1 LIHITRPEP
10 PQVPSILICAQP
22 DVFFRSHLRK
32 DLKDLDSLIRRL
44 PFDLDDG
51 EAVGQLY
58 GEWVQ
63 HGRAQAGYLVD
74 LWTYCYVRRYF
85 LIKFMRS
92 DAAYTGAD
100 LEMVVERSFLRI
112 AAKRDTIREQHK
124 YANWVIVVCRN
135 TYLNYVS
142 RQPDF
147 LPLDRVAEP
156 GAEDEML
163 VELHDDAM
171 RATALEAAIARLPAH
186 LREIAW
192 MKLVDGLEYEDIE
205 QRTGITVP
213 SARAY
218 VHKALTRL
226 RNDAR
231 FLTIL
236 GYEAGESGSK
246 RHR

>member
-1 LIHITRPEP
+1 
-10 PQVPSILICAQP
+10 
-22 DVFFRSHLRK
+22 VFFRSHLRK

-51 EAVGQLY
+51 DAVGRLY
-58 GEWVQ
+58 AEWNQ
-63 HGRAQAGYLVD
+63 NRRTQTGYLID

-85 LIKFMRS
+85 LIKFIRS

-112 AAKRDTIREQHK
+112 ARKRETIREQHK

-135 TYLNYVS
+135 TYLNYVT

-147 LPLDRVAEP
+147 VPMDRIAEP
-156 GAEDEML
+156 GAEDEL
-163 VELHDDAM
+163 LIELHDDAM
-171 RATALEAAIARLPAH
+171 RATALEAAIVRLPAH
-186 LREIAW
+186 LREVAW
-192 MKLVDGLEYEDIE
+192 MKLVDGLEYDDIE
-205 QRTGITVP
+205 QRTGIAVP

-226 RNDAR
+226 RNDSR
-231 FLTIL
+231 FLAIL
-236 GYEAGESGSK
+236 GYDPGASGSK